1 MLLAEIEPEAIIE
14 SVPRSSLRQT
24 QDLES
29 LLRWA
34 YTVESANRTH
44 YFVPADLSMNWGL
57 TVRPKKIRCMSQIM
71 ATHRIPFPLVVDEDA
86 MTIHRY
92 VQALGPVLSSLV
104 IHHAKSGKRPDCMIG
119 AEPRVE
125 IVRRAQ
131 KKRKKK
137 HRNRPAAFFVSRAIG
152 PTAAMISD
160 ARARYTRWHEAMTLL
175 AERLSR
181 LEAFGEIVFEAPETP
196 WEK

>member
-57 TVRPKKIRCMSQIM
+57 TVRPKK
-71 ATHRIPFPLVVDEDA
+71 
-86 MTIHRY
+86 
-92 VQALGPVLSSLV
+92 